1 MFKKGRIALKNVY
14 FVQTNSV
21 FGSGVKSAYLPY
33 SIGTIAA
40 YAWAD
45 ERIKKEY
52 SLKKFIFMRDDIEK
66 IVDDM
71 DEPYFVGLSCYVW
84 SMEFNKA
91 LALKIKEKFPSCLI
105 CMGGHSI
112 SPDAKELVS
121 YPYVDFLTHG
131 EGEVPTKELLL
142 ALCGDAE
149 FSSVKGLSFRD
160 GSEIVTTEPAP
171 IYDISDF
178 PSPYLEGYFD
188 ELLKDTSIKY
198 SLIWET
204 NRGCPNRCAYCDWG
218 VLKSKVRMFPMERLK
233 AEIEWMAKNKIE
245 YIYCSD
251 ANFGLFD
258 RDEEITDL
266 MIASK
271 RTTGY
276 PEKFKT
282 NFTKNRDEFVFKLS
296 CKMFDEGLGKSPT
309 LSFQTMSSEALKN
322 IGRTNMS
329 LEHFKNL
336 MQMYTN
342 RGIMAYSE
350 LILGLPG
357 ETYASF
363 SDGIETL
370 FKCGQ
375 HKSVIVYPCEL
386 LPNSALGSKE
396 AVEKYKIEIFKTE
409 FRQHHSA
416 VDDDAVKEY
425 SDNILS
431 TYSMSLEDW
440 KRSYIFA
447 LYAQGFHTMCLTM
460 MIAIYLYNEKGIG
473 YKAFYEGLIERSE
486 KNPDSFCGKLYSE
499 CKAFVDNVIDGKDSF
514 KSVFEGFG
522 QTTWGFDEYLFM
534 KGAVNPDEF
543 YVEIEKY
550 ISEFDIEKPIMHDL
564 IKYQRGIIKKM
575 NMTSLDIELEYDFEA
590 YFDAVLNNQK
600 SALQKRKNT
609 ITVTEENPVATIDEY
624 AREYVW
630 YGRRDDAPVYSA
642 KRNNLKVTY

>member
-1 MFKKGRIALKNVY
+1 MKNVY

-21 FGSGVKSAYLPY
+21 FGSGVRSAYLPY

-40 YAWAD
+40 YVWAD
-45 ERIKKEY
+45 DRIKKEY
-52 SLKKFIFMRDDIEK
+52 CLKDFIFMRDDTDK
-66 IVDDM
+66 IVQSM
-71 DEPYFVGLSCYVW
+71 ENPYLVGLSCYVW

-91 LALKIKEKFPSCLI
+91 LARKIKEKYPSCLI
-105 CMGGHSI
+105 VMGGHSI
-112 SPDAKELVS
+112 SPDAHEMEE
-121 YPYVDFLTHG
+121 YPYIDFLTHG

-142 ALCGDAE
+142 ALAE
-149 FSSVKGLSFRD
+149 NKSLAAVRGLSFREN
-160 GSEIVTTEPAP
+160 GRIITTEPAP
-171 IYDISDF
+171 VCDISEF

-188 ELLKDTSIKY
+188 EIIKDKSIKY
-198 SLIWET
+198 SVIWET

-218 VLKSKVRMFPMERLK
+218 VLKAKVRMFPMERLK
-233 AEIEWMAKNKIE
+233 AEIKWMAENKIE

-271 RTTGY
+271 RATGY

-309 LSFQTMSSEALKN
+309 LSFQTMSPQALKN

-357 ETYASF
+357 ETYESF
-363 SDGIETL
+363 AEGIETL
-370 FKCGQ
+370 FNCGQ

-386 LPNSALGSKE
+386 LPNSQLGSRQS
-396 AVEKYKIEIFKTE
+396 VEEYKIKVCRTE
-409 FRQHHSA
+409 FRQHHST
-416 VDDDAVKEY
+416 VDPEAISEY
-425 SDNILS
+425 SDNIIS
-431 TYSMSLEDW
+431 TYSMTLDDW

-447 LYAQGFHTMCLTM
+447 LYAQGLHTMCLTM
-460 MIAIYLYNEKGIG
+460 MPAIYLCNEKGIG
-473 YKAFYEGLIERSE
+473 YRRFYEGLIEWS
-486 KNPDSFCGKLYSE
+486 KNNPETLCGELYSE
-499 CKAFVDNVIDGKDSF
+499 CTRFVDDVIDGKDSF

-534 KGAVNPDEF
+534 KGAVNPERF
-543 YVEIEKY
+543 YDDIRHY
-550 ISEFDIEKPIMHDL
+550 ISAYSCDEDVIDNL
-564 IKYQRGIIKKM
+564 IRYQRGIIKKM
-575 NMTSLDIELEYDFEA
+575 NITRLDIELDYDFEA
-590 YFDAVLNNQK
+590 YFDAVFNNRQPV
-600 SALQKRKNT
+600 LEKRKNT
-609 ITVTEENPVATIDEY
+609 ITVTEENPVYTIDEY
-624 AREYVW
+624 ARQYVW
-630 YGRRDDAPVYSA
+630 YGRRDDAPVYSS
-642 KRNNLKVTY
+642 KRNNLRVK

>member
-1 MFKKGRIALKNVY
+1 MKNVY

-21 FGSGVKSAYLPY
+21 FGSGVRSAYLPY

-45 ERIKKEY
+45 ERIKNEY
-52 SLKKFIFMRDDIEK
+52 SLKKFIFMRDDLDT
-66 IVDDM
+66 IVDSM
-71 DEPYFVGLSCYVW
+71 EEPYLVGLSCYVL

-91 LALKIKEKFPSCLI
+91 LAQKIKEKYPSCLI
-105 CMGGHSI
+105 VMGGHSI
-112 SPDAKELVS
+112 SPDAREMEK
-121 YPYVDFLTHG
+121 YPYIDFITHG

-142 ALCGDAE
+142 ALAQGTALED
-149 FSSVKGLSFRD
+149 VKGISFRKN
-160 GSEIVTTEPAP
+160 GQVFTNEPAP
-171 IYDISDF
+171 VCDISDF

-188 ELLKDTSIKY
+188 EILKDKSIKY

-233 AEIEWMAKNKIE
+233 AEIKWMADNEIE

-271 RTTGY
+271 RATGY

-309 LSFQTMSSEALKN
+309 LSFQTMSPQALKN

-329 LEHFKNL
+329 LEHFRNL

-357 ETYASF
+357 ETYESF
-363 SDGIETL
+363 AEGIETL
-370 FKCGQ
+370 FNCGQ

-386 LPNSALGSKE
+386 LPNSQLGSKE
-396 AVEKYKIEIFKTE
+396 SVENYRIRVCRTE

-416 VDDDAVKEY
+416 VDPEAVSEY
-425 SDNILS
+425 SDNIIS
-431 TYSMSLEDW
+431 TYSMTLEEW

-460 MIAIYLYNEKGIG
+460 MIAVYLCNEKGIG
-473 YKAFYEGLIERSE
+473 YKRFYEGLINWSKEHPE
-486 KNPDSFCGKLYSE
+486 TLCGELYSE
-499 CKAFVDNVIDGKDSF
+499 CTHFVDDVIDGKNSF

-534 KGAVNPDEF
+534 KGAVNPERFYSEIREYVSAYSCDEDI
-543 YVEIEKY
+543 IEN
-550 ISEFDIEKPIMHDL
+550 L
-564 IKYQRGIIKKM
+564 IRYQCGIIKKM
-575 NMTSLDIELEYDFEA
+575 NMTRLDIELDYDFEA
-590 YFDAVLNNQK
+590 YFDAVLNNK
-600 SALQKRKNT
+600 KPTLIKRKNT
-609 ITVTEENPVATIDEY
+609 VTVTEENPVSTIDEY
-624 AREYVW
+624 ARQYVW
-630 YGRRDDAPVYSA
+630 YGRRDDAPVYSS

>member
-1 MFKKGRIALKNVY
+1 MKNVY

-21 FGSGVKSAYLPY
+21 FGSGVRSAYLPY

-45 ERIKKEY
+45 ERIKNEY
-52 SLKKFIFMRDDIEK
+52 CLKKFIFMRDDVDT
-66 IVDDM
+66 IVDGM

-91 LALKIKEKFPSCLI
+91 LARKIKEKYPDCLI
-105 CMGGHSI
+105 AMGGHSI
-112 SPDAKELVS
+112 SPDAKEMKE
-121 YPYVDFLTHG
+121 YPYIDFLTHG
-131 EGEVPTKELLL
+131 EGEVPTKALLL
-142 ALCGDAE
+142 ALCEGTE
-149 FSSVKGLSFRD
+149 LKNVPSLSFRD
-160 GSEIVTTEPAP
+160 GTKIVTTENAP
-171 IYDISDF
+171 VCDISDF

-188 ELLKDTSIKY
+188 EILKDTSIKY
-198 SLIWET
+198 SVIWET

-218 VLKSKVRMFPMERLK
+218 VLKSRVRMFPMERLK

-266 MIASK
+266 MIESK
-271 RTTGY
+271 RKTGY

-309 LSFQTMSSEALKN
+309 LSFQTMSPEALKN

-357 ETYASF
+357 ETYESF
-363 SDGIETL
+363 SEGIETL

-386 LPNSALGSKE
+386 LPNSQLGSKE
-396 AVEKYKIEIFKTE
+396 SVDNYQIKVCRTE

-416 VDDDAVKEY
+416 VDPNSIKEF
-425 SDNILS
+425 SDNIIS
-431 TYSMSLEDW
+431 TYSMTLGDW

-447 LYAQGFHTMCLTM
+447 LYAQGLHTMCLTM
-460 MIAIYLYNEKGIG
+460 MIAIYLCNEKGIG
-473 YKAFYEGLIERSE
+473 YKQFYEGLINWS
-486 KNPDSFCGKLYSE
+486 KDNPETLCGELYCE
-499 CKAFVDNVIDGKDSF
+499 CADFVDAVIDGRDSF

-522 QTTWGFDEYLFM
+522 KTTWGFDEYLFM
-534 KGAVNPDEF
+534 KGAVNPDRF
-543 YVEIEKY
+543 Y
-550 ISEFDIEKPIMHDL
+550 SDIKNYVASYGADEDIMSDL

-575 NMTSLDIELEYDFEA
+575 NMTRMDIELNYDFEA
-590 YFDAVLNNQK
+590 YFDAVLNNK
-600 SALQKRKNT
+600 CAELVKRKNT
-609 ITVTEENPVATIDEY
+609 VTVTEENPVTTIDEY
-624 AREYVW
+624 AKEYVW

>member
-1 MFKKGRIALKNVY
+1 MKNVY

-45 ERIKKEY
+45 ERIKNEY
-52 SLKKFIFMRDDIEK
+52 CLKKFIFMRDDVQT
-66 IVDDM
+66 IVDSM
-71 DEPYFVGLSCYVW
+71 ENPYLVGLSCYVW
-84 SMEFNKA
+84 SMEFNKE
-91 LALKIKEKFPSCLI
+91 LAQKIKEKYPECFI
-105 CMGGHSI
+105 VMGGHSI
-112 SPDAKELVS
+112 SPDAREMEA
-121 YPYVDFLTHG
+121 YPYIDFLTHG

-142 ALCGDAE
+142 ALCEGTALE
-149 FSSVKGLSFRD
+149 NVRSLSFRKN
-160 GSEIVTTEPAP
+160 GEVITTEPAP
-171 IYDISDF
+171 VCDISDF

-188 ELLKDTSIKY
+188 EILKDTSIKY
-198 SLIWET
+198 SVIWET

-218 VLKSKVRMFPMERLK
+218 VLKAKVRMFPMERLK

-251 ANFGLFD
+251 ANFALFD

-266 MIASK
+266 MIESK
-271 RTTGY
+271 RKTGY

-309 LSFQTMSSEALKN
+309 LSFQTMSPEALKN

-357 ETYASF
+357 ETYDSF
-363 SDGIETL
+363 SEGIETL
-370 FKCGQ
+370 FECGQ

-386 LPNSALGSKE
+386 LPNSQLGSK
-396 AVEKYKIEIFKTE
+396 ASVEKYKIEVCRTE

-416 VDDDAVKEY
+416 VDESAVKEY
-425 SDNILS
+425 SDNIIS
-431 TYSMSLEDW
+431 TYSMNREAW
-440 KRSYIFA
+440 KKSYIFA
-447 LYAQGFHTMCLTM
+447 LYAQGLHTMCLTM
-460 MIAIYLYNEKGIG
+460 MIAVYLYHEKKVG
-473 YKAFYEGLIERSE
+473 YKAFYEGLIEWS
-486 KNPDSFCGKLYSE
+486 KANPDTLCGELYRE
-499 CKAFVDNVIDGKDSF
+499 CTRFVDDVIGGKDSF

-522 QTTWGFDEYLFM
+522 KTTWGFDEYLFM
-534 KGAVNPDEF
+534 KGAVNPERFYDEIKQ
-543 YVEIEKY
+543 YIASYGADCEITDE
-550 ISEFDIEKPIMHDL
+550 L
-564 IKYQRGIIKKM
+564 IKYQKGIIKKM
-575 NMTSLDIELEYDFEA
+575 NMTRLDIALDYDFES
-590 YFDAVLNNQK
+590 YFDAILNNSYK
-600 SALQKRKNT
+600 PLEKRKNT
-609 ITVTEENPVATIDEY
+609 VTVTEENPVATIDEY

>member
-1 MFKKGRIALKNVY
+1 MKNVY

-45 ERIKKEY
+45 ERIKNEY
-52 SLKKFIFMRDDIEK
+52 CLKKFIFMRDDVQT
-66 IVDDM
+66 IVDSM
-71 DEPYFVGLSCYVW
+71 ENPYLVGLSCYVW
-84 SMEFNKA
+84 SMEFNKE
-91 LALKIKEKFPSCLI
+91 LAQKIKEKYPECFI
-105 CMGGHSI
+105 VMGGHSI
-112 SPDAKELVS
+112 SPDAREMEA
-121 YPYVDFLTHG
+121 YPYIDFLTHG

-142 ALCGDAE
+142 ALCEGTALE
-149 FSSVKGLSFRD
+149 NVRSLSFRKN
-160 GSEIVTTEPAP
+160 GEVITTEPAP
-171 IYDISDF
+171 VCDISDF

-188 ELLKDTSIKY
+188 EILKDTSIKY
-198 SLIWET
+198 SVIWET

-218 VLKSKVRMFPMERLK
+218 VLKAKVRMFPMERLK

-251 ANFGLFD
+251 ANFALFD

-266 MIASK
+266 MIESK
-271 RTTGY
+271 RKTGY

-309 LSFQTMSSEALKN
+309 LSFQTMSPEALKN

-357 ETYASF
+357 ETYDSF
-363 SDGIETL
+363 SEGIETL
-370 FKCGQ
+370 FECGQ

-386 LPNSALGSKE
+386 LPNSQLGSK
-396 AVEKYKIEIFKTE
+396 ASVEKYKIEVCRTE

-416 VDDDAVKEY
+416 VDESAVKEY
-425 SDNILS
+425 SDNIIS
-431 TYSMSLEDW
+431 TYSMNREDW
-440 KRSYIFA
+440 KKSYIFA
-447 LYAQGFHTMCLTM
+447 LYAQGLHTMCLTM
-460 MIAIYLYNEKGIG
+460 MIAVYLYHEKKVG
-473 YKAFYEGLIERSE
+473 YKAFYEGLIEWS
-486 KNPDSFCGKLYSE
+486 KANPDTLCGELYRE
-499 CKAFVDNVIDGKDSF
+499 CTGFVDDVIGGKDSF

-522 QTTWGFDEYLFM
+522 KTTWGFDEYLFM
-534 KGAVNPDEF
+534 KGAVNPERFYDEIKQ
-543 YVEIEKY
+543 YIASYGADCEITDE
-550 ISEFDIEKPIMHDL
+550 L
-564 IKYQRGIIKKM
+564 VKYQKGIIKKM
-575 NMTSLDIELEYDFEA
+575 NMTRLDIALDYDFES
-590 YFDAVLNNQK
+590 YFDAILNNSYK
-600 SALQKRKNT
+600 PLEKRKNT
-609 ITVTEENPVATIDEY
+609 VTVTEENPVATIDEY

-630 YGRRDDAPVYSA
+630 YGRDRKSV
-642 KRNNLKVTY
+642 V

>member
-1 MFKKGRIALKNVY
+1 MKNVY

-45 ERIKKEY
+45 ERIKNEY
-52 SLKKFIFMRDDIEK
+52 CLKKFIFMRDDVQT
-66 IVDDM
+66 IVDGM
-71 DEPYFVGLSCYVW
+71 ENPYLVGLSCYVW
-84 SMEFNKA
+84 SMEFNKE
-91 LALKIKEKFPSCLI
+91 LAQKIKEKYPECFI
-105 CMGGHSI
+105 VMGGHSI
-112 SPDAKELVS
+112 SPDAREMKEYS
-121 YPYVDFLTHG
+121 YIDFLTHG

-142 ALCGDAE
+142 ALCEGTALE
-149 FSSVKGLSFRD
+149 NVRSLSFRKN
-160 GSEIVTTEPAP
+160 GEVITTEPAP
-171 IYDISDF
+171 VCDISDF

-188 ELLKDTSIKY
+188 EILKDTSIKY
-198 SLIWET
+198 SVIWET

-218 VLKSKVRMFPMERLK
+218 VLKAKVRMFPMERLK

-251 ANFGLFD
+251 ANFALFD

-266 MIASK
+266 MIESK
-271 RTTGY
+271 RKTGY

-309 LSFQTMSSEALKN
+309 LSFQTMSPEALKN

-357 ETYASF
+357 ETYDSF
-363 SDGIETL
+363 SEGIETL
-370 FKCGQ
+370 FECGQ

-386 LPNSALGSKE
+386 LPNSQLGSK
-396 AVEKYKIEIFKTE
+396 ASVDKYKIEVCRTE

-416 VDDDAVKEY
+416 VDESAVKEY
-425 SDNILS
+425 SDNIIS
-431 TYSMSLEDW
+431 TYSMNREDW
-440 KRSYIFA
+440 KKSYIFA
-447 LYAQGFHTMCLTM
+447 LYAQGLHTMCLTM
-460 MIAIYLYNEKGIG
+460 MIAVYLYHEKKVG
-473 YKAFYEGLIERSE
+473 YKAFYEGLIEWS
-486 KNPDSFCGKLYSE
+486 KANPDTLCGELYRE
-499 CKAFVDNVIDGKDSF
+499 CTGFVDDVIGGKDSF

-522 QTTWGFDEYLFM
+522 KTTWGFDEYLFM
-534 KGAVNPDEF
+534 KGAVNPERFYDEIKQ
-543 YVEIEKY
+543 YIASYGADCEITDE
-550 ISEFDIEKPIMHDL
+550 L
-564 IKYQRGIIKKM
+564 VKYQKGIIKKM
-575 NMTSLDIELEYDFEA
+575 NMTRLDIALDYDFES
-590 YFDAVLNNQK
+590 YFDAILNNSYK
-600 SALQKRKNT
+600 PLEKRKNT
-609 ITVTEENPVATIDEY
+609 VTVTEENPVATIDEY

>member
-1 MFKKGRIALKNVY
+1 MKNVY

-33 SIGTIAA
+33 SIGSIAA
-40 YAWAD
+40 FAWAD
-45 ERIKKEY
+45 ERIKNEY
-52 SLKKFIFMRDDIEK
+52 ALKKFIFMREDIEK
-66 IVDDM
+66 IVAEM
-71 DEPYFVGLSCYVW
+71 QEPYFVGLSCYVW

-91 LALKIKEKFPSCLI
+91 LAKAIKEKYPSCLI

-112 SPDAKELVS
+112 SPDAKEMEQ
-121 YPYVDFLTHG
+121 YPFIDFLTHG

-142 ALCGDAE
+142 SL
-149 FSSVKGLSFRD
+149 SVGGNLNNVRGLSFRS
-160 GSEIVTTEPAP
+160 GGKVITTPLAP
-171 IYDISDF
+171 VCDISDF

-188 ELLKDTSIKY
+188 EILKDTSIKY

-218 VLKSKVRMFPMERLK
+218 ALKSKVRMFPMERLK

-251 ANFGLFD
+251 ANFALFD

-266 MIASK
+266 MIESK
-271 RTTGY
+271 RKTGY

-357 ETYASF
+357 ETYESF
-363 SDGIETL
+363 SEGIETL

-386 LPNSALGSKE
+386 LPNSSLGSRE
-396 AVEKYKIEIFKTE
+396 AVEKYEINVCKTE

-416 VDDDAVKEY
+416 VDPSAIKEY
-425 SDNILS
+425 SDNIIS
-431 TYSMSLEDW
+431 TYSMNLEDW

-447 LYAQGFHTMCLTM
+447 LYVQGLHTMCLTM
-460 MIAIYLYNEKGIG
+460 MIAVYLFNEKGVG
-473 YKAFYEGLIERSE
+473 YKTFYEGLIEYSE
-486 KNPDSFCGKLYSE
+486 ENPESFCGKLYKE
-499 CKAFVDNVIDGKDSF
+499 CKEFVDAVIDGTESF

-522 QTTWGFDEYLFM
+522 KTTWGFDEYLFM
-534 KGAVNPDEF
+534 KGAVNPDSF
-543 YVEIEKY
+543 YSEIEDY
-550 ISEFDIEKPIMHDL
+550 ISRFEIVEDVKDDL
-564 IKYQRGIIKKM
+564 IK
-575 NMTSLDIELEYDFEA
+575 
-590 YFDAVLNNQK
+590 
-600 SALQKRKNT
+600 
-609 ITVTEENPVATIDEY
+609 
-624 AREYVW
+624 
-630 YGRRDDAPVYSA
+630 
-642 KRNNLKVTY
+642 

>member
-1 MFKKGRIALKNVY
+1 MKNVY

-45 ERIKKEY
+45 EKIKNEY
-52 SLKKFIFMRDDIEK
+52 CLKKFIFMRDDVKK
-66 IVDDM
+66 IVDGM
-71 DEPYFVGLSCYVW
+71 ENPYLVGLSCYVW
-84 SMEFNKA
+84 SMEFNKE
-91 LALKIKEKFPSCLI
+91 LAQKIKEKYPECLI
-105 CMGGHSI
+105 VMGGHSI
-112 SPDAKELVS
+112 SPDAKELKA
-121 YPYVDFLTHG
+121 YTYIDFLTHG

-142 ALCGDAE
+142 ALCDGTPLE
-149 FSSVKGLSFRD
+149 SVRSLSFRKN
-160 GSEIVTTEPAP
+160 GEVITTEPAP
-171 IYDISDF
+171 VCDISDF

-188 ELLKDTSIKY
+188 EILKDTSIKY
-198 SLIWET
+198 SVIWET

-218 VLKSKVRMFPMERLK
+218 VLKAKVRMFPMERLK

-251 ANFGLFD
+251 ANFALFD

-266 MIASK
+266 MIESK
-271 RTTGY
+271 RKTGY

-309 LSFQTMSSEALKN
+309 LSFQTMSPEALKN

-357 ETYASF
+357 ETYESF
-363 SDGIETL
+363 AGGIETL
-370 FKCGQ
+370 FECGQ

-386 LPNSALGSKE
+386 LPNSQLGSKDS
-396 AVEKYKIEIFKTE
+396 VEKFKIEVCRTE

-416 VDDDAVKEY
+416 VDKTAVNEY
-425 SDNILS
+425 SDNIIS
-431 TYSMSLEDW
+431 TYSMNLDDW
-440 KRSYIFA
+440 KKSYIFA
-447 LYAQGFHTMCLTM
+447 LYAQGLHTMCLTM
-460 MIAIYLYNEKGIG
+460 MIAVYLYHEKKVG
-473 YKAFYEGLIERSE
+473 YKTFYEGLIEWS
-486 KNPDSFCGKLYSE
+486 KANPDTLCGELYRE
-499 CKAFVDNVIDGKDSF
+499 CTQFVDNVIDGKDSF

-522 QTTWGFDEYLFM
+522 KTTWGFDEYLFM
-534 KGAVNPDEF
+534 KGAVNPEKF
-543 YVEIEKY
+543 YSEIKKY
-550 ISEFDIEKPIMHDL
+550 IASYGADDEITDDL
-564 IKYQRGIIKKM
+564 IKYQKGIIKKM
-575 NMTSLDIELEYDFEA
+575 NMTRLDIALDYDFES
-590 YFDAVLNNQK
+590 YFDAILNNSYK
-600 SALQKRKNT
+600 PLERRKNT
-609 ITVTEENPVATIDEY
+609 VTVTEENPVATIDEY

>member
-1 MFKKGRIALKNVY
+1 MKNVY

-21 FGSGVKSAYLPY
+21 FGLGVRSAYLPY

-45 ERIKKEY
+45 ERIKNEY
-52 SLKKFIFMRDDIEK
+52 CLKKFIFMRDDVDT
-66 IVDDM
+66 IVDGM

-91 LALKIKEKFPSCLI
+91 LARKIKEKYPDCLI
-105 CMGGHSI
+105 AMGGHSI
-112 SPDAKELVS
+112 SPDAKEMKE
-121 YPYVDFLTHG
+121 YPYIDFLTHG
-131 EGEVPTKELLL
+131 EGEVPTKALLL
-142 ALCGDAE
+142 ALCEGTE
-149 FSSVKGLSFRD
+149 LKNVPSLSFRE
-160 GSEIVTTEPAP
+160 GTKIVTTENALVC
-171 IYDISDF
+171 DISDF

-188 ELLKDTSIKY
+188 EILKDTSIKY
-198 SLIWET
+198 SVIWET

-218 VLKSKVRMFPMERLK
+218 VLKSRVRMFPMERLK

-266 MIASK
+266 MIESK
-271 RTTGY
+271 RKTGY

-309 LSFQTMSSEALKN
+309 LSFQTMSPEALKN

-357 ETYASF
+357 ETYESF
-363 SDGIETL
+363 SEGIETL

-386 LPNSALGSKE
+386 LPNSQLGSKE
-396 AVEKYKIEIFKTE
+396 SVENYQIKVCRTE

-416 VDDDAVKEY
+416 VDSNSIKEF
-425 SDNILS
+425 SDNIIS
-431 TYSMSLEDW
+431 TYSMTLDDW

-447 LYAQGFHTMCLTM
+447 LYAQGLHTMCLTM
-460 MIAIYLYNEKGIG
+460 MIAIYLCNEKGIG
-473 YKAFYEGLIERSE
+473 YKQFYEGLINWSKE
-486 KNPDSFCGKLYSE
+486 NPETLCGELYRE
-499 CKAFVDNVIDGKDSF
+499 CADFVDAVIDGRDSF

-522 QTTWGFDEYLFM
+522 KTTWGFDEYLFM
-534 KGAVNPDEF
+534 KGAVNPDRF
-543 YVEIEKY
+543 YL
-550 ISEFDIEKPIMHDL
+550 DIKNYVASFCADEDIMSDL

-575 NMTSLDIELEYDFEA
+575 NMTRMDIELDYDFEA
-590 YFDAVLNNQK
+590 YFDAVLNNK
-600 SALQKRKNT
+600 RAELIKRKNT
-609 ITVTEENPVATIDEY
+609 VTVTEENPVTTIDEY
-624 AREYVW
+624 AKEYVW

>member
-1 MFKKGRIALKNVY
+1 MKNVY

-45 ERIKKEY
+45 ERIKNEY
-52 SLKKFIFMRDDIEK
+52 CLKKFIFMRDDVQT
-66 IVDDM
+66 IVDSM
-71 DEPYFVGLSCYVW
+71 ENPYLVGLSCYVW
-84 SMEFNKA
+84 SMEFNKE
-91 LALKIKEKFPSCLI
+91 LAQKIKEKYPDCFI
-105 CMGGHSI
+105 VMGGHSI
-112 SPDAKELVS
+112 SPDAREMKK
-121 YPYVDFLTHG
+121 YPYIDFLTHG

-142 ALCGDAE
+142 ALSEGTAPE
-149 FSSVKGLSFRD
+149 NVKSLSFRKN
-160 GSEIVTTEPAP
+160 GKVITTEPAP
-171 IYDISDF
+171 VCDISDF

-188 ELLKDTSIKY
+188 EILKDTSIKY
-198 SLIWET
+198 SVIWET

-218 VLKSKVRMFPMERLK
+218 VLKAKVRMFPMERLK

-251 ANFGLFD
+251 ANFALFD

-266 MIASK
+266 MIESK
-271 RTTGY
+271 RKTGY

-309 LSFQTMSSEALKN
+309 LSFQTMSPEALKN

-357 ETYASF
+357 ETYESF
-363 SDGIETL
+363 AGGIETL
-370 FKCGQ
+370 FECGQ

-386 LPNSALGSKE
+386 LPNSQLGSK
-396 AVEKYKIEIFKTE
+396 ASVEEYKIEVCRTE

-416 VDDDAVKEY
+416 VDESAVKEY
-425 SDNILS
+425 SDNIIS
-431 TYSMSLEDW
+431 TYSMNLEDW
-440 KRSYIFA
+440 KKSYIFA
-447 LYAQGFHTMCLTM
+447 LYAQGLHTMCLTM
-460 MIAIYLYNEKGIG
+460 MIAVYLYHEKKIG
-473 YKAFYEGLIERSE
+473 YKAFYEGLIEWS
-486 KNPDSFCGKLYSE
+486 KANPETLCGELYRE
-499 CKAFVDNVIDGKDSF
+499 CTGFVDDVIDGKDSF

-522 QTTWGFDEYLFM
+522 KTTWGFDEYLFM
-534 KGAVNPDEF
+534 KGAVNPERFYDEIKQ
-543 YVEIEKY
+543 YIASYNADCEITDE
-550 ISEFDIEKPIMHDL
+550 L
-564 IKYQRGIIKKM
+564 VKYQKGIIKKM
-575 NMTSLDIELEYDFEA
+575 NMTRLDIELNYDFES
-590 YFDAVLNNQK
+590 YFDAILNNSYK
-600 SALQKRKNT
+600 PLEKRKNT
-609 ITVTEENPVATIDEY
+609 VTVTEENPVTTIDEY

>member
-1 MFKKGRIALKNVY
+1 MKNVY

-45 ERIKKEY
+45 ERIKNEY
-52 SLKKFIFMRDDIEK
+52 CLKKFIFMRDDVQT
-66 IVDDM
+66 IVDSM
-71 DEPYFVGLSCYVW
+71 ENPYLVGLSCYVW
-84 SMEFNKA
+84 SMEFNKE
-91 LALKIKEKFPSCLI
+91 LAQKIKEKYPECFI
-105 CMGGHSI
+105 VMGGHSI
-112 SPDAKELVS
+112 SPDAREMEA
-121 YPYVDFLTHG
+121 YPYIDFLTHG

-142 ALCGDAE
+142 ALCEGTALE
-149 FSSVKGLSFRD
+149 NVRSLSFRKN
-160 GSEIVTTEPAP
+160 GEVITTEPAP
-171 IYDISDF
+171 VCDISDF

-188 ELLKDTSIKY
+188 EILKDTSIKY
-198 SLIWET
+198 SVIWET

-218 VLKSKVRMFPMERLK
+218 VLKAKVRMFPMERLK

-251 ANFGLFD
+251 ANFALFD

-266 MIASK
+266 MIESK
-271 RTTGY
+271 RKTGY

-309 LSFQTMSSEALKN
+309 LSFQTMSPEALKN

-357 ETYASF
+357 ETYDSF
-363 SDGIETL
+363 SEGIETL
-370 FKCGQ
+370 FECGQ

-386 LPNSALGSKE
+386 LPNSQLGSK
-396 AVEKYKIEIFKTE
+396 ASVEKYKIEVCRTE

-416 VDDDAVKEY
+416 VDESAVKEY
-425 SDNILS
+425 SDNIIS
-431 TYSMSLEDW
+431 TYSMNREAW
-440 KRSYIFA
+440 KKSYIFA
-447 LYAQGFHTMCLTM
+447 LYAQGLHTMCLTM
-460 MIAIYLYNEKGIG
+460 MIAVYLYHEKKVG
-473 YKAFYEGLIERSE
+473 YKAFYEGLIEWS
-486 KNPDSFCGKLYSE
+486 KANPDTLCGELYRE
-499 CKAFVDNVIDGKDSF
+499 CTRFVDDVIDGKDSF

-522 QTTWGFDEYLFM
+522 KTTWGFDEYLFM
-534 KGAVNPDEF
+534 KGAVNPERFYDEIKQ
-543 YVEIEKY
+543 YIASYGADCEITDE
-550 ISEFDIEKPIMHDL
+550 L
-564 IKYQRGIIKKM
+564 IKYQKGIIKKM
-575 NMTSLDIELEYDFEA
+575 NMTRLDIALDYDFES
-590 YFDAVLNNQK
+590 YFDAILNNSYK
-600 SALQKRKNT
+600 PLEKRKNT
-609 ITVTEENPVATIDEY
+609 VTVTEENPVATIDEY

>member
-1 MFKKGRIALKNVY
+1 MKNVY

-21 FGSGVKSAYLPY
+21 FGSGVRSAYLPY

-45 ERIKKEY
+45 ERIRSEY
-52 SLKKFIFMRDDIEK
+52 CLKKFIFMRDSVEA
-66 IVDDM
+66 IVDSM
-71 DEPYFVGLSCYVW
+71 EQPYLVGLSCYVW
-84 SMEFNKA
+84 SMEFNKV
-91 LALKIKEKFPSCLI
+91 LAQKIKEKYPSCLI
-105 CMGGHSI
+105 VMGGHSI
-112 SPDAKELVS
+112 SPDAKEMEL
-121 YPYVDFLTHG
+121 YPYIDFLTHG
-131 EGEVPTKELLL
+131 EGEVPTKDLLL
-142 ALCGDAE
+142 ALAE
-149 FSSVKGLSFRD
+149 NTPLENVRGLSFRE
-160 GSEIVTTEPAP
+160 GEEVVTNESAP
-171 IYDISDF
+171 VCDISDF

-188 ELLKDTSIKY
+188 EILKDTSIKY
-198 SLIWET
+198 SVIWET

-218 VLKSKVRMFPMERLK
+218 VLKSRVRMFPMERLK
-233 AEIEWMAKNKIE
+233 AEIKWMADNRIE

-266 MIASK
+266 MIESK
-271 RTTGY
+271 RKTGY

-309 LSFQTMSSEALKN
+309 LSFQTMSPRALKN

-336 MQMYTN
+336 MQMYTD

-357 ETYASF
+357 ETYESF
-363 SDGIETL
+363 SEGIGTL
-370 FKCGQ
+370 FECGQ

-386 LPNSALGSKE
+386 LPNSQLGSQQSVKD
-396 AVEKYKIEIFKTE
+396 YEIKVCRTE

-416 VDDDAVKEY
+416 VDPEAIKEY
-425 SDNILS
+425 SDNIIS
-431 TYSMSLEDW
+431 TYSMTLEEW

-447 LYAQGFHTMCLTM
+447 LYAQGLHTMCLTM
-460 MIAIYLYNEKGIG
+460 MIAIYLFNEKEVG
-473 YKAFYEGLIERSE
+473 YKQFYEGLINWSKE
-486 KNPDSFCGKLYSE
+486 NPDTLCGSLYAE
-499 CKAFVDNVIDGKDSF
+499 CVQFVDNVIDGKDSF
-514 KSVFEGFG
+514 KTVFDGFG
-522 QTTWGFDEYLFM
+522 KTTWGFDEYLFM
-534 KGAVNPDEF
+534 KGAVNPESF
-543 YVEIEKY
+543 YSEIREY
-550 ISEFDIEKPIMHDL
+550 ISAYLDEAPIIDDL

-575 NMTSLDIELEYDFEA
+575 NMTSLDIELDYDFEA

-600 SALQKRKNT
+600 PELVKRKNT
-609 ITVTEENPVATIDEY
+609 VTVTEENPVSTIDEY
-624 AREYVW
+624 ARQYVW

>member
-1 MFKKGRIALKNVY
+1 MKNVY

-45 ERIKKEY
+45 ERIKNEY
-52 SLKKFIFMRDDIEK
+52 CLKKFIFMRDDVQT
-66 IVDDM
+66 IVDGM
-71 DEPYFVGLSCYVW
+71 ENPYLVGLSCYVW
-84 SMEFNKA
+84 SMEFNKE
-91 LALKIKEKFPSCLI
+91 LAQKIKEKYPECFI
-105 CMGGHSI
+105 VMGGHSI
-112 SPDAKELVS
+112 SPDAREMEA
-121 YPYVDFLTHG
+121 YPYIDFLTHG

-142 ALCGDAE
+142 ALCEGTALEDVR
-149 FSSVKGLSFRD
+149 SLSFRKN
-160 GSEIVTTEPAP
+160 GEVITTEPAP
-171 IYDISDF
+171 VCDISDF

-188 ELLKDTSIKY
+188 EILKDTSIKY
-198 SLIWET
+198 SVIWET

-218 VLKSKVRMFPMERLK
+218 VLKAKVRMFPMERLK

-251 ANFGLFD
+251 ANFALFD

-266 MIASK
+266 MIESK
-271 RTTGY
+271 RKTGY

-309 LSFQTMSSEALKN
+309 LSFQTMSPEALKN

-357 ETYASF
+357 ETYDSF
-363 SDGIETL
+363 SEGIETL
-370 FKCGQ
+370 FECGQ

-386 LPNSALGSKE
+386 LPNSQLGSNDS
-396 AVEKYKIEIFKTE
+396 VEKYKIEVCRTE

-416 VDDDAVKEY
+416 VDESAVKEY
-425 SDNILS
+425 SDNIIS
-431 TYSMSLEDW
+431 IYSMNREDW
-440 KRSYIFA
+440 KKSYIFA
-447 LYAQGFHTMCLTM
+447 LYAQGLHTMCLTM
-460 MIAIYLYNEKGIG
+460 MIAVYLYHEKKVG
-473 YKAFYEGLIERSE
+473 YKAFYEGLIEWS
-486 KNPDSFCGKLYSE
+486 KANPDTLCGELYRE
-499 CKAFVDNVIDGKDSF
+499 CTGFVDDVIGGKDSF

-522 QTTWGFDEYLFM
+522 KTTWGFDEYLFM
-534 KGAVNPDEF
+534 KGAVNPERFYDEIKQ
-543 YVEIEKY
+543 YIASYGADCEITDE
-550 ISEFDIEKPIMHDL
+550 L
-564 IKYQRGIIKKM
+564 VKYQKGIIKKM
-575 NMTSLDIELEYDFEA
+575 DMTRLDIALDYDFES
-590 YFDAVLNNQK
+590 YFDAILNNSYK
-600 SALQKRKNT
+600 PLEKRKNT
-609 ITVTEENPVATIDEY
+609 VTVTEENPVTTIDEY

>member
-1 MFKKGRIALKNVY
+1 MFQKGRSILKNVY

-21 FGSGVKSAYLPY
+21 FGSGVRSAYLPY

-52 SLKKFIFMRDDIEK
+52 TLKKFIFMRDDIDK
-66 IVDDM
+66 IVDGM
-71 DEPYFVGLSCYVW
+71 DKPYFVGLSSYVW

-91 LALKIKEKFPSCLI
+91 LAQKIKERYPYCLI

-112 SPDAKELVS
+112 SPDAREMAE
-121 YPYVDFLTHG
+121 YEFIDFLTHG

-142 ALCGDAE
+142 ALCEGTDLNA
-149 FSSVKGLSFRD
+149 VRGLSFRN
-160 GSEIVTTEPAP
+160 GAQVITTEPAP
-171 IYDISDF
+171 VCDISDF

-188 ELLKDTSIKY
+188 EILKDTSIKY

-218 VLKSKVRMFPMERLK
+218 VLKSKVRHFPMERLK

-251 ANFGLFD
+251 ANFALFD

-271 RTTGY
+271 RSTGY

-309 LSFQTMSSEALKN
+309 LSFQTMSEEALKN

-357 ETYASF
+357 ETYESF
-363 SDGIETL
+363 TEGIETL
-370 FKCGQ
+370 LNCGQ
-375 HKSVIVYPCEL
+375 HKSIIVYPCEL
-386 LPNSALGSKE
+386 LPNSELGSKTS
-396 AVEKYKIEIFKTE
+396 VEKHKIELCKTE

-416 VDDDAVKEY
+416 VDPNAIKEY
-425 SDNILS
+425 SDNIVA

-447 LYAQGFHTMCLTM
+447 LYAQGLHTMCLTM
-460 MIAIYLYNEKGIG
+460 MPAIYLYNEKGIG
-473 YKAFYEGLIERSE
+473 YKAFYEGLIKKSE
-486 KNPDSFCGKLYSE
+486 NEPNSFCGKLYKE
-499 CKAFVDNVIDGKDSF
+499 CKDFVDAVIDGTDSF

-522 QTTWGFDEYLFM
+522 DTTWGFDEYLFM
-534 KGAVNPDEF
+534 KGAVNPDGF
-543 YVEIEKY
+543 YSEIEDY
-550 ISEFDIEKPIMHDL
+550 ISTFGIDKDVMKDL

-575 NMTSLDIELEYDFEA
+575 NMTSLDIELEYDFES
-590 YFDAVLNNQK
+590 YFDAVLNNQQATLK
-600 SALQKRKNT
+600 KRKNT
-609 ITVTEENPVATIDEY
+609 ITVTEENPVTTIDEY
-624 AREYVW
+624 AKQYVW
-630 YGRRDDAPVYSA
+630 YGRRDDAPVYSS

>member
-1 MFKKGRIALKNVY
+1 MKNVY

-45 ERIKKEY
+45 ERIKNEY
-52 SLKKFIFMRDDIEK
+52 CLEKFIFMRDDVQT
-66 IVDDM
+66 IVDSM
-71 DEPYFVGLSCYVW
+71 ENPYLVGLSCYVW
-84 SMEFNKA
+84 SMEFNKE
-91 LALKIKEKFPSCLI
+91 LAQKIKEKYPECFI
-105 CMGGHSI
+105 VMGGHSI
-112 SPDAKELVS
+112 SPDAREMEA
-121 YPYVDFLTHG
+121 YPYIDFLTHG

-142 ALCGDAE
+142 ALCEGTALE
-149 FSSVKGLSFRD
+149 NVRSLSFRKN
-160 GSEIVTTEPAP
+160 GEVITTEPAP
-171 IYDISDF
+171 VCDISDF

-188 ELLKDTSIKY
+188 EILKDTSIKY
-198 SLIWET
+198 SVIWET

-218 VLKSKVRMFPMERLK
+218 VLKAKVRMFPMERLK

-251 ANFGLFD
+251 ANFALFD

-266 MIASK
+266 MIESK
-271 RTTGY
+271 RKTGY

-309 LSFQTMSSEALKN
+309 LSFQTMSPEALKN

-357 ETYASF
+357 ETYDSF
-363 SDGIETL
+363 SEGIETL
-370 FKCGQ
+370 FECGQ

-386 LPNSALGSKE
+386 LPNSQLGSK
-396 AVEKYKIEIFKTE
+396 ASVEKYKIEVCRTE

-416 VDDDAVKEY
+416 VDESAVKEY
-425 SDNILS
+425 SDNIIS
-431 TYSMSLEDW
+431 TYSMNREDW
-440 KRSYIFA
+440 KKSYIFA
-447 LYAQGFHTMCLTM
+447 LYAQGLHTMCLTM
-460 MIAIYLYNEKGIG
+460 MIAVYLYHEKKVG
-473 YKAFYEGLIERSE
+473 YKAFYEGLIEWS
-486 KNPDSFCGKLYSE
+486 KANPDTLCGELYRE
-499 CKAFVDNVIDGKDSF
+499 CTGFVDDVIGGKDSF

-522 QTTWGFDEYLFM
+522 KTTWGFDEYLFM
-534 KGAVNPDEF
+534 KGAVNPERFYDEIKQ
-543 YVEIEKY
+543 YIASYGADCEITDE
-550 ISEFDIEKPIMHDL
+550 L
-564 IKYQRGIIKKM
+564 VKYQKGIIKKM
-575 NMTSLDIELEYDFEA
+575 NMTRLDIALDYDFES
-590 YFDAVLNNQK
+590 YFDAILNNSYK
-600 SALQKRKNT
+600 PLEKRKNT
-609 ITVTEENPVATIDEY
+609 VTVTEENPVATIDEY

>member
-1 MFKKGRIALKNVY
+1 MKNVY

-52 SLKKFIFMRDDIEK
+52 CLKRFIFMRDDVEV
-66 IVDDM
+66 IVDSM
-71 DEPYFVGLSCYVW
+71 ENPYFVGLSCYVW

-91 LALKIKEKFPSCLI
+91 LAQKIKEKFPTCLI
-105 CMGGHSI
+105 AMGGHSI
-112 SPDAKELVS
+112 SPDAKEMEEYS
-121 YPYVDFLTHG
+121 FIDFLTHG

-142 ALCGDAE
+142 ALCDGTPLE
-149 FSSVKGLSFRD
+149 GVRGLSFRQN
-160 GSEIVTTEPAP
+160 GKVVTTEAASVC
-171 IYDISDF
+171 DISDF

-188 ELLKDTSIKY
+188 EILKDTSINY
-198 SLIWET
+198 SVIWET

-233 AEIEWMAKNKIE
+233 AEIKWMADNKIE

-266 MIASK
+266 MIESK
-271 RTTGY
+271 RKTGY

-309 LSFQTMSSEALKN
+309 LSFQTMSPQALKN

-357 ETYASF
+357 ETYESF

-370 FKCGQ
+370 FNCGQ

-386 LPNSALGSKE
+386 LPNSQLGSKQS
-396 AVEKYKIEIFKTE
+396 VDDYKIKVCRTE

-416 VDDDAVKEY
+416 VDPDAIKEY
-425 SDNILS
+425 SDNIIS
-431 TYSMSLEDW
+431 TYSMTLEDW

-447 LYAQGFHTMCLTM
+447 LYAQGLHTMCLTM
-460 MIAIYLYNEKGIG
+460 MIAVYLCNEKGIG
-473 YKAFYEGLIERSE
+473 YKQFYEGLINWSE
-486 KNPDSFCGKLYSE
+486 QNPDTLCGKLYSE
-499 CKAFVDNVIDGKDSF
+499 CVRFVDEVIDGKDSF

-522 QTTWGFDEYLFM
+522 KTTWGFDEYIFM
-534 KGAVNPDEF
+534 KGAVNPEEF
-543 YVEIEKY
+543 YKEIRDY
-550 ISEFDIEKPIMHDL
+550 ISVYSDDTDVIDNL

-575 NMTSLDIELEYDFEA
+575 NMTRLDIELDYDFEA
-590 YFDAVLNNQK
+590 YFDAVLNNSK
-600 SALQKRKNT
+600 AELRKVKNT
-609 ITVTEENPVATIDEY
+609 VTVTEENPVSTIDEY
-624 AREYVW
+624 ARQYVW

>member
-1 MFKKGRIALKNVY
+1 MKNVY

-45 ERIKKEY
+45 ERIKNEY
-52 SLKKFIFMRDDIEK
+52 CLKKFIFMRDDVQT
-66 IVDDM
+66 IVDSM
-71 DEPYFVGLSCYVW
+71 ENPYLVGLSCYVW
-84 SMEFNKA
+84 SMEFNKE
-91 LALKIKEKFPSCLI
+91 LAQKIKEKYPECFI
-105 CMGGHSI
+105 VMGGHSI
-112 SPDAKELVS
+112 SPDAREMEA
-121 YPYVDFLTHG
+121 YPYIDFLTHG

-142 ALCGDAE
+142 ALCEGTALE
-149 FSSVKGLSFRD
+149 NVRSLSFRKN
-160 GSEIVTTEPAP
+160 GEVITTEPAP
-171 IYDISDF
+171 VCDISDF

-188 ELLKDTSIKY
+188 EILKDTSIKY
-198 SLIWET
+198 SVIWET

-218 VLKSKVRMFPMERLK
+218 VLKAKVRMFPMERLK

-251 ANFGLFD
+251 ANFALFD

-266 MIASK
+266 MIESK
-271 RTTGY
+271 RKTGY

-309 LSFQTMSSEALKN
+309 LSFQTMSPEALKN

-357 ETYASF
+357 ETYDSF
-363 SDGIETL
+363 AGGIETL
-370 FKCGQ
+370 FECGQ

-386 LPNSALGSKE
+386 LPNSQLGSK
-396 AVEKYKIEIFKTE
+396 ASVEKYKIEVCRTE

-416 VDDDAVKEY
+416 VDESAVKEY
-425 SDNILS
+425 SDNIIS
-431 TYSMSLEDW
+431 TYSMNREDW
-440 KRSYIFA
+440 KKSYIFA
-447 LYAQGFHTMCLTM
+447 LYAQGLHTMCLTM
-460 MIAIYLYNEKGIG
+460 MIAVYLYHEKKVG
-473 YKAFYEGLIERSE
+473 YKAFYEGLIEWS
-486 KNPDSFCGKLYSE
+486 KAKPDTLCGELYRE
-499 CKAFVDNVIDGKDSF
+499 CTGFVDDVIGGKDSF

-522 QTTWGFDEYLFM
+522 KTTWGFDEYLFM
-534 KGAVNPDEF
+534 KGAVNPERFYDEIKQ
-543 YVEIEKY
+543 YIASYGADCEITDE
-550 ISEFDIEKPIMHDL
+550 L
-564 IKYQRGIIKKM
+564 VKYQKGIIKKM
-575 NMTSLDIELEYDFEA
+575 DMTRLDIALDYDFES
-590 YFDAVLNNQK
+590 YFDAILNNSYK
-600 SALQKRKNT
+600 PLEKRKNT
-609 ITVTEENPVATIDEY
+609 VTVTEENPVATIDEY

>member
-1 MFKKGRIALKNVY
+1 MKNVY

-21 FGSGVKSAYLPY
+21 FGSGVRSAYLPY

-45 ERIKKEY
+45 ERIKNEY
-52 SLKKFIFMRDDIEK
+52 CLKKFIFMRDDVDT
-66 IVDDM
+66 IVDGM

-84 SMEFNKA
+84 SMEFNKV
-91 LALKIKEKFPSCLI
+91 LAQKIKEKYPDCLI
-105 CMGGHSI
+105 AMGGHSI
-112 SPDAKELVS
+112 SPDAKELEQ
-121 YPYVDFLTHG
+121 YPYIDFLTHG
-131 EGEVPTKELLL
+131 EGEVPTKALLL
-142 ALCGDAE
+142 ALCEGT
-149 FSSVKGLSFRD
+149 SLKNVPSLSFRS
-160 GSEIVTTEPAP
+160 GIEIITTENAP
-171 IYDISDF
+171 VCDISEF

-188 ELLKDTSIKY
+188 EILKDTSIKY
-198 SLIWET
+198 SVIWET

-218 VLKSKVRMFPMERLK
+218 VLKSRVRMFPMERLK

-266 MIASK
+266 MIESK
-271 RTTGY
+271 RKTGY

-357 ETYASF
+357 ETYESF
-363 SDGIETL
+363 SEGIETL

-386 LPNSALGSKE
+386 LPNSQLGSK
-396 AVEKYKIEIFKTE
+396 ASVENHKIKVCRTE

-416 VDDDAVKEY
+416 VDPNAIKEF
-425 SDNILS
+425 SDNIIS

-447 LYAQGFHTMCLTM
+447 LYAQGLHTMCLTM
-460 MIAIYLYNEKGIG
+460 MIAIYLYNEKDIG
-473 YKAFYEGLIERSE
+473 YKSFYEGLISWSKE
-486 KNPDSFCGKLYSE
+486 NPDTLCGELYRE
-499 CKAFVDNVIDGKDSF
+499 CTDFVDAVIDGRDSF

-522 QTTWGFDEYLFM
+522 KTTWGFDEYLFM
-534 KGAVNPDEF
+534 KGAVNPDRF
-543 YVEIEKY
+543 YSEIRDYASSFGTDE
-550 ISEFDIEKPIMHDL
+550 DIMSDL

-575 NMTSLDIELEYDFEA
+575 NMTSLDIELDYDFEA
-590 YFDAVLNNQK
+590 YFDAVLNNK
-600 SALQKRKNT
+600 KATLEKRKNT

-624 AREYVW
+624 AKEYVW

>member
-1 MFKKGRIALKNVY
+1 MKNVY

-45 ERIKKEY
+45 ERIKNEY
-52 SLKKFIFMRDDIEK
+52 CLKKFIFMRDDVQT
-66 IVDDM
+66 IVDGM
-71 DEPYFVGLSCYVW
+71 ENPYLVGLSCYVW
-84 SMEFNKA
+84 SMEFNKE
-91 LALKIKEKFPSCLI
+91 LAQKIKEKYPDCFI
-105 CMGGHSI
+105 VMGGHSI
-112 SPDAKELVS
+112 SPDAREMEV
-121 YPYVDFLTHG
+121 YPYIDFLTHG

-142 ALCGDAE
+142 ALCEGTALEDVR
-149 FSSVKGLSFRD
+149 SLSFRKN
-160 GSEIVTTEPAP
+160 GEVITTEPAP
-171 IYDISDF
+171 VCDISDF

-188 ELLKDTSIKY
+188 EILKDTSIKY
-198 SLIWET
+198 SVIWET

-218 VLKSKVRMFPMERLK
+218 VLKAKVRMFPMERLK

-251 ANFGLFD
+251 ANFALFD

-266 MIASK
+266 MIESK
-271 RTTGY
+271 RKTGY

-309 LSFQTMSSEALKN
+309 LSFQTMSPEALKN

-357 ETYASF
+357 ETYDSF
-363 SDGIETL
+363 SEGIETL
-370 FKCGQ
+370 FECGQ

-386 LPNSALGSKE
+386 LPNSQLGSK
-396 AVEKYKIEIFKTE
+396 ASVEKYKIEVCRTE

-416 VDDDAVKEY
+416 VDESAVKEY
-425 SDNILS
+425 SDNIIS
-431 TYSMSLEDW
+431 TYSMNREDW
-440 KRSYIFA
+440 KKSYIFA
-447 LYAQGFHTMCLTM
+447 LYAQGLHTMCLTM
-460 MIAIYLYNEKGIG
+460 MIAVYLYHEKKVG
-473 YKAFYEGLIERSE
+473 YKAFYEGLIEWS
-486 KNPDSFCGKLYSE
+486 KANPDTLCGELYRE
-499 CKAFVDNVIDGKDSF
+499 CTRFVDDVIDGKDSF

-522 QTTWGFDEYLFM
+522 KTTWGFDEYLFM
-534 KGAVNPDEF
+534 KGAVNPERFYDEIKQ
-543 YVEIEKY
+543 YIASYGADCEITDE
-550 ISEFDIEKPIMHDL
+550 L
-564 IKYQRGIIKKM
+564 VKYQKGIIKKM
-575 NMTSLDIELEYDFEA
+575 NMTRLDIALDYDFES
-590 YFDAVLNNQK
+590 YFDAILNNSYK
-600 SALQKRKNT
+600 PLEKRKNT
-609 ITVTEENPVATIDEY
+609 VTVTEENPVATIDEY

>member
-1 MFKKGRIALKNVY
+1 MKNVY

-21 FGSGVKSAYLPY
+21 FGSGVRSAYLPY

-45 ERIKKEY
+45 ERIKREY
-52 SLKKFIFMRDDIEK
+52 CLKKFIFMRDDIEA
-66 IVDDM
+66 ITDGM
-71 DEPYFVGLSCYVW
+71 EEPYFVGLSCYVW

-91 LALKIKEKFPSCLI
+91 LAQKIKEKFPSCI
-105 CMGGHSI
+105 ITMGGHSI
-112 SPDAKELVS
+112 SPNAKEMEK
-121 YPYVDFLTHG
+121 YPFIDFLTHG

-142 ALCGDAE
+142 ALADGSDLN
-149 FSSVKGLSFRD
+149 SVRGLSFRSGD
-160 GSEIVTTEPAP
+160 KIITTEPAP
-171 IYDISDF
+171 VCDISDF

-188 ELLKDTSIKY
+188 DILKDTSIKY

-233 AEIEWMAKNKIE
+233 AEIEWIAENKIE

-266 MIASK
+266 MIESK
-271 RTTGY
+271 RKTGY

-309 LSFQTMSSEALKN
+309 LSFQTMSQDALKN

-357 ETYASF
+357 ETYDSF

-386 LPNSALGSKE
+386 LPNSSLGSK
-396 AVEKYKIEIFKTE
+396 ASVEKYKIQLCKTE

-416 VDDDAVKEY
+416 VDPNSIKEF
-425 SDNILS
+425 SDNIVS
-431 TYSMSLEDW
+431 TYSMNLEDW

-447 LYAQGFHTMCLTM
+447 LYAQGLHTMCLTM
-460 MIAIYLYNEKGIG
+460 MIAIYLYCEKGIG
-473 YKAFYEGLIERSE
+473 YKSFYEGLIKYSE
-486 KNPDSFCGKLYSE
+486 ENPNSFCGELYSE
-499 CKAFVDNVIDGKDSF
+499 CKAFVDDVIDGKDSF

-522 QTTWGFDEYLFM
+522 KTTWGFDEYLFM
-534 KGAVNPDEF
+534 KAAVNPDRF
-543 YVEIEKY
+543 YSEIEDY
-550 ISEFDIEKPIMHDL
+550 ISRFNISDDIMKNL

-575 NMTSLDIELEYDFEA
+575 NMTSLDIELDYDFEA
-590 YFDAVLNNQK
+590 YFDAVLNNK
-600 SALQKRKNT
+600 KATFQKRKNT
-609 ITVTEENPVATIDEY
+609 ITVIEGNPVTTIDEY
-624 AREYVW
+624 AKEYVW
-630 YGRRDDAPVYSA
+630 YGRRDDAPVYSS

>member
-1 MFKKGRIALKNVY
+1 MKNVY

-45 ERIKKEY
+45 EKIKSEY
-52 SLKKFIFMRDDIEK
+52 CLKKFIFMRDEPEK
-66 IVDDM
+66 IVDSM
-71 DEPYFVGLSCYVW
+71 ENPYLVGLSCYVW
-84 SMEFNKA
+84 SMEFNKV
-91 LALKIKEKFPSCLI
+91 LAQKIKEKYPDCLI
-105 CMGGHSI
+105 VMGGHSI
-112 SPDAKELVS
+112 SPTADEMEK
-121 YPYVDFLTHG
+121 YPYIDFLTHG
-131 EGEVPTKELLL
+131 EGEVPTKNLLL
-142 ALCGDAE
+142 ALSE
-149 FSSVKGLSFRD
+149 ETPFENVKGLSYRKD
-160 GSEIVTTEPAP
+160 GKVITNEPEP
-171 IYDISDF
+171 VCDISDF

-188 ELLKDTSIKY
+188 EILKDTSIKY
-198 SLIWET
+198 SVIWET

-218 VLKSKVRMFPMERLK
+218 ALKSKVRMFPMERLK
-233 AEIEWMAKNKIE
+233 AEIEWMAENKIE

-251 ANFGLFD
+251 ANFALFD

-266 MIASK
+266 MIESK

-309 LSFQTMSSEALKN
+309 LSFQTMSPEALHN

-357 ETYASF
+357 ETYESF
-363 SDGIETL
+363 SEGIETL
-370 FKCGQ
+370 FECGQ

-386 LPNSALGSKE
+386 LPNSQLGSKD
-396 AVEKYKIEIFKTE
+396 AVEKYKIEVCRTE

-416 VDDDAVKEY
+416 VDENTVKEY
-425 SDNILS
+425 SDNIIS
-431 TYSMSLEDW
+431 TYSMNLEDW
-440 KRSYIFA
+440 KKSYIFA
-447 LYAQGFHTMCLTM
+447 LYAQGLHTMCLTM
-460 MIAIYLYNEKGIG
+460 MIAVYLYNEKGVG
-473 YKAFYEGLIERSE
+473 YKDFYEGLIEWSKE
-486 KNPDSFCGKLYSE
+486 NPETLCGELYKE
-499 CKAFVDNVIDGKDSF
+499 CTQFVDDVINGKDSF

-522 QTTWGFDEYLFM
+522 KTTWGFDEYIFM
-534 KGAVNPDEF
+534 KGAVNPEKFYGEIREYIKSYSADE
-543 YVEIEKY
+543 
-550 ISEFDIEKPIMHDL
+550 DITDNL
-564 IKYQRGIIKKM
+564 IKYQNGIIKKM
-575 NMTSLDIELEYDFEA
+575 NMTSLDIELDYDFES
-590 YFDAVLNNQK
+590 YFDAILNNSYK
-600 SALQKRKNT
+600 PLEKRKNT
-609 ITVTEENPVATIDEY
+609 VTVTEENPVKTIDEY

>member
-1 MFKKGRIALKNVY
+1 MKNVY

-45 ERIKKEY
+45 EKIKNEY
-52 SLKKFIFMRDDIEK
+52 CLKKFIFMRDDVQK
-66 IVDDM
+66 IVDGM
-71 DEPYFVGLSCYVW
+71 ENPYLVGLSCYVW
-84 SMEFNKA
+84 SMEFNKE
-91 LALKIKEKFPSCLI
+91 LAQKIKEKYPECLI
-105 CMGGHSI
+105 VMGGHSI
-112 SPDAKELVS
+112 SPDAKELKA
-121 YPYVDFLTHG
+121 YTYIDFLTHG

-142 ALCGDAE
+142 ALCDGTPLE
-149 FSSVKGLSFRD
+149 SVRSLSFRKN
-160 GSEIVTTEPAP
+160 GEVITTEPAP
-171 IYDISDF
+171 VCDISNF

-188 ELLKDTSIKY
+188 EILKDTSIKY
-198 SLIWET
+198 SVIWET

-218 VLKSKVRMFPMERLK
+218 VLKAKVRMFPMERLK

-251 ANFGLFD
+251 ANFALFD

-266 MIASK
+266 MIESK
-271 RTTGY
+271 RKTGY

-309 LSFQTMSSEALKN
+309 LSFQTMSPEALKN

-357 ETYASF
+357 ETYESF
-363 SDGIETL
+363 AGGIETL
-370 FKCGQ
+370 FECGQ

-386 LPNSALGSKE
+386 LPNSQLGSKDS
-396 AVEKYKIEIFKTE
+396 VEKFKIEVCRTE

-416 VDDDAVKEY
+416 VDKTAVNEY
-425 SDNILS
+425 SDNIIS
-431 TYSMSLEDW
+431 TYSMNLDDW
-440 KRSYIFA
+440 KKSYIFA
-447 LYAQGFHTMCLTM
+447 LYAQGLHTMCLTM
-460 MIAIYLYNEKGIG
+460 LIAVYLYHEKKVG
-473 YKAFYEGLIERSE
+473 YKAFYEGLIEWS
-486 KNPDSFCGKLYSE
+486 KANPDTLCGELYRE
-499 CKAFVDNVIDGKDSF
+499 CTQFVDNVIDGKDSF

-522 QTTWGFDEYLFM
+522 KTTWGFDEYLFM
-534 KGAVNPDEF
+534 KGAVNPEKF
-543 YVEIEKY
+543 YSEIKKY
-550 ISEFDIEKPIMHDL
+550 IESYGADDEITDDL
-564 IKYQRGIIKKM
+564 IKYQKGIIKKM
-575 NMTSLDIELEYDFEA
+575 NMTRLDIALDYDFES
-590 YFDAVLNNQK
+590 YFDAILNNSYK
-600 SALQKRKNT
+600 PLERRKNT
-609 ITVTEENPVATIDEY
+609 VTVTEENPVATIDEY

>member
-1 MFKKGRIALKNVY
+1 MKNVY

-21 FGSGVKSAYLPY
+21 FGSGVRSAYLPY

-45 ERIKKEY
+45 ERIKNEY
-52 SLKKFIFMRDDIEK
+52 SLKRFIFMRDDIDS
-66 IVDDM
+66 IVASM
-71 DEPYFVGLSCYVW
+71 EAPYFVGLSCYVW

-91 LALKIKEKFPSCLI
+91 LAQKIKEKFPSCLI
-105 CMGGHSI
+105 AMGGHSI
-112 SPDAKELVS
+112 SPDAKEMQEYS
-121 YPYVDFLTHG
+121 YIDFLTHG

-142 ALCGDAE
+142 ALSE
-149 FSSVKGLSFRD
+149 NSPLEEVRGLSFRKN
-160 GSEIVTTEPAP
+160 GEVITTQPAP
-171 IYDISDF
+171 VCDISDF

-188 ELLKDTSIKY
+188 EILKDKSINY
-198 SLIWET
+198 SVIWET
-204 NRGCPNRCAYCDWG
+204 NRGCPNKCAYCDWG
-218 VLKSKVRMFPMERLK
+218 VLKSKVRFFPMDRLK
-233 AEIEWMAKNKIE
+233 AEIKWMADNKIE

-266 MIASK
+266 MIESK
-271 RTTGY
+271 RQTGY

-309 LSFQTMSSEALKN
+309 LSFQTMSEQALKN

-357 ETYASF
+357 ETYDSF
-363 SDGIETL
+363 SEGIETL
-370 FKCGQ
+370 FNCGQ

-386 LPNSALGSKE
+386 LPNSQLGSKE
-396 AVEKYKIEIFKTE
+396 SVENYKINVCRTE

-416 VDDDAVKEY
+416 VDPNAVKEY
-425 SDNILS
+425 SDNIIS
-431 TYSMSLEDW
+431 TYSMTLEDW

-447 LYAQGFHTMCLTM
+447 LYAQGLHTMCLTM
-460 MIAIYLYNEKGIG
+460 MIAIYLCNEKGIG
-473 YKAFYEGLIERSE
+473 YKQFYEGLINWSSR
-486 KNPDSFCGKLYSE
+486 NPDTLCGKLYAE
-499 CKAFVDNVIDGKDSF
+499 CTRFVDDVIDGKDSF
-514 KSVFEGFG
+514 KSVFDGFG
-522 QTTWGFDEYLFM
+522 KTTWGFDEYLFM
-534 KGAVNPDEF
+534 KGAVNPERFYDE
-543 YVEIEKY
+543 IKTY
-550 ISEFDIEKPIMHDL
+550 ISVYTDDSDVIENL

-575 NMTSLDIELEYDFEA
+575 NMTRLDIELDYDFES
-590 YFDAVLNNQK
+590 YFDAVLNNK
-600 SALQKRKNT
+600 KPELKKIKNT
-609 ITVTEENPVATIDEY
+609 VTVTEENPVFTIDEY
-624 AREYVW
+624 ARQYVW

>member
-1 MFKKGRIALKNVY
+1 MKNVY

-21 FGSGVKSAYLPY
+21 FGSGVRSAYLPY

-45 ERIKKEY
+45 ERIKNEY
-52 SLKKFIFMRDDIEK
+52 CLKKFIFMRDDVDT
-66 IVDDM
+66 IVDGM

-91 LALKIKEKFPSCLI
+91 LARKIKEKYPDCLI
-105 CMGGHSI
+105 VMGGHSI
-112 SPDAKELVS
+112 SPDAKEMKE
-121 YPYVDFLTHG
+121 YPYIDFLTHG
-131 EGEVPTKELLL
+131 EGEVPTKALLL
-142 ALCGDAE
+142 ALCEGAE
-149 FSSVKGLSFRD
+149 LKNVPSLSFRE
-160 GSEIVTTEPAP
+160 GTKIVTTENAP
-171 IYDISDF
+171 VCDISDF

-188 ELLKDTSIKY
+188 EILKDTSIKY
-198 SLIWET
+198 SVIWET

-218 VLKSKVRMFPMERLK
+218 VLKSRVRMFPMERLK

-266 MIASK
+266 MIESK
-271 RTTGY
+271 RKTGY

-309 LSFQTMSSEALKN
+309 LSFQTMSPEALKN

-357 ETYASF
+357 ETYESF
-363 SDGIETL
+363 SEGIETL

-386 LPNSALGSKE
+386 LPNSQLGSKE
-396 AVEKYKIEIFKTE
+396 SVENYQIKVCRTE

-416 VDDDAVKEY
+416 VDSNSIKEF
-425 SDNILS
+425 SDNIIS
-431 TYSMSLEDW
+431 TYSMTLDDW

-447 LYAQGFHTMCLTM
+447 LYAQGLHTMCLTM
-460 MIAIYLYNEKGIG
+460 MIAIYLCNEKGIG
-473 YKAFYEGLIERSE
+473 YKQFYEGLINWSKE
-486 KNPDSFCGKLYSE
+486 NPETLCGELYRE
-499 CKAFVDNVIDGKDSF
+499 CADFVDAVIDGRDSF

-522 QTTWGFDEYLFM
+522 KTTWGFDEYLFM
-534 KGAVNPDEF
+534 KGAVNPDRF
-543 YVEIEKY
+543 YLDIKNYVA
-550 ISEFDIEKPIMHDL
+550 SFDADEDIMSDL

-575 NMTSLDIELEYDFEA
+575 NMTRMDIELNYDFEA
-590 YFDAVLNNQK
+590 YFDAVLNNK
-600 SALQKRKNT
+600 HAELIKRKNT
-609 ITVTEENPVATIDEY
+609 VTVTEENPVTTIDEY
-624 AREYVW
+624 AKEYVW

>member
-1 MFKKGRIALKNVY
+1 MKNVY

-21 FGSGVKSAYLPY
+21 FGSGVRSAYLPY

-52 SLKKFIFMRDDIEK
+52 CLKKFIFMRDSVDS
-66 IVDDM
+66 IVASM
-71 DEPYFVGLSCYVW
+71 ENPYFVGLSCYVW

-91 LALKIKEKFPSCLI
+91 LARKIKEKYPSCYI
-105 CMGGHSI
+105 VMGGHSI
-112 SPDAKELVS
+112 SPDAREMEE
-121 YPYVDFLTHG
+121 YPFIDFLTHG
-131 EGEVPTKELLL
+131 EGEVPNKELLL
-142 ALCGDAE
+142 ALADGTPLE
-149 FSSVKGLSFRD
+149 NVRGLSFRKNA
-160 GSEIVTTEPAP
+160 EIITTEPAP
-171 IYDISDF
+171 VCDISDF

-188 ELLKDTSIKY
+188 DILKDTSIKY
-198 SLIWET
+198 SVIWET

-218 VLKSKVRMFPMERLK
+218 VLKAKVRMFPMERLK

-266 MIASK
+266 MIESK
-271 RTTGY
+271 RKTGY

-309 LSFQTMSSEALKN
+309 LSFQTMSPDALKN

-357 ETYASF
+357 ETYESF
-363 SDGIETL
+363 AQGIETL
-370 FKCGQ
+370 FNCGQ

-386 LPNSALGSKE
+386 LPNSQLGSGE
-396 AVEKYKIEIFKTE
+396 SVEKYKINVCRTE
-409 FRQHHSA
+409 FRQHHSV
-416 VDDDAVKEY
+416 VDPSAVKEY
-425 SDNILS
+425 SDNIVS

-460 MIAIYLYNEKGIG
+460 MIAVYLCNEKGIG
-473 YKAFYEGLIERSE
+473 YKRFYEGLIDWS
-486 KNPDSFCGKLYSE
+486 KANPETLCGELYGE
-499 CKAFVDNVIDGKDSF
+499 CTGFVDDVIDGRNSF

-522 QTTWGFDEYLFM
+522 KTTWGFDEYLFM
-534 KGAVNPDEF
+534 KGAVNPERF
-543 YVEIEKY
+543 YSEIREY
-550 ISEFDIEKPIMHDL
+550 ISAYSCDEEIIDNL
-564 IKYQRGIIKKM
+564 IKYQSGIIKKM
-575 NMTSLDIELEYDFEA
+575 NITRLDIELDYDFEA
-590 YFDAVLNNQK
+590 YFDAVLNNKQPV
-600 SALQKRKNT
+600 LIKRKNT
-609 ITVTEENPVATIDEY
+609 VTVTEENPVSTIDEY
-624 AREYVW
+624 ARQYVW
-630 YGRRDDAPVYSA
+630 YGRRDDAPVYSS

>member
-1 MFKKGRIALKNVY
+1 MKNVY

-21 FGSGVKSAYLPY
+21 FGSGVRSAYLPY

-45 ERIKKEY
+45 EKIKREY
-52 SLKKFIFMRDDIEK
+52 SLKKFIFMRDDIER
-66 IVDDM
+66 IVNGM
-71 DEPYFVGLSCYVW
+71 DEPFFVGLSCYVW

-91 LALKIKEKFPSCLI
+91 LAQKIKEKYPACLI

-112 SPDAKELVS
+112 SPDGEELRK
-121 YPYVDFLTHG
+121 YPYIDFLTHG

-142 ALCGDAE
+142 SLCENKDLI
-149 FSSVKGLSFRD
+149 SVRGLSFRS
-160 GSEIVTTEPAP
+160 GGEVITTESAAVP
-171 IYDISDF
+171 DISDF

-188 ELLKDTSIKY
+188 EILKDKSIKY

-218 VLKSKVRMFPMERLK
+218 VLKSRVRMFPMERLK
-233 AEIEWMAKNKIE
+233 AEIEWMANNEIE

-271 RTTGY
+271 RKTGY

-309 LSFQTMSSEALKN
+309 LSFQTMSCEALKN

-357 ETYASF
+357 ETYDSF

-375 HKSVIVYPCEL
+375 HKSIIVYPCEL
-386 LPNSALGSKE
+386 LPNSSLGSKSS
-396 AVEKYKIEIFKTE
+396 VEKFKIELCKTE

-416 VDDDAVKEY
+416 VDPNAVKEY
-425 SDNILS
+425 SDNIVA

-447 LYAQGFHTMCLTM
+447 LYTQGLHTMCLTM

-473 YKAFYEGLIERSE
+473 YKSFYEGFIKFSAE
-486 KNPDSFCGKLYSE
+486 NPDSFCGKLYE
-499 CKAFVDNVIDGKDSF
+499 KCKDFVDAVIDGTESF
-514 KSVFEGFG
+514 KSVFDGFG
-522 QTTWGFDEYLFM
+522 KTTWGFDEYLFM
-534 KGAVNPDEF
+534 KGAVNPESF
-543 YVEIEKY
+543 YSEIEQY
-550 ISEFDIEKPIMHDL
+550 ISAFNIDEDIMADL

-575 NMTSLDIELEYDFEA
+575 NMTSEDIELQYDFEA
-590 YFDAVLNNQK
+590 YFDAVLNNK
-600 SALQKRKNT
+600 KATLQKRSNT
-609 ITVTEENPVATIDEY
+609 ITVTEENSVTTIDEY
-624 AREYVW
+624 AKEYVW
-630 YGRRDDAPVYSA
+630 YGRRDDAPVYSS
-642 KRNNLKVTY
+642 KRGNLKVTY

>member
-1 MFKKGRIALKNVY
+1 MKNVY

-21 FGSGVKSAYLPY
+21 FGSGVRSAYLPY

-52 SLKKFIFMRDDIEK
+52 CLKKFIFMRDDIDA
-66 IVDDM
+66 IVASM
-71 DEPYFVGLSCYVW
+71 EEPYFVGLSCYVW

-91 LALKIKEKFPSCLI
+91 LTQKIKEKFPSCLI
-105 CMGGHSI
+105 AMGGHSI
-112 SPDAKELVS
+112 SPDAREMEE
-121 YPYVDFLTHG
+121 YPYIDFLTHG

-142 ALCGDAE
+142 ALSE
-149 FSSVKGLSFRD
+149 NVPLEQVRGLSFRKD
-160 GSEIVTTEPAP
+160 GKVIINEPAP
-171 IYDISDF
+171 VCDISDF

-188 ELLKDTSIKY
+188 EILKDTSIKY
-198 SLIWET
+198 SVIWET

-218 VLKSKVRMFPMERLK
+218 VLKAKVRMFPMERLK
-233 AEIEWMAKNKIE
+233 AEIKWMAENKIE

-271 RTTGY
+271 RSTGY

-309 LSFQTMSSEALKN
+309 LSFQTMSQDALEN

-357 ETYASF
+357 ETYESF
-363 SDGIETL
+363 SEGIETL
-370 FKCGQ
+370 FNCGQ

-386 LPNSALGSKE
+386 LPNSRLGSKQS
-396 AVEKYKIEIFKTE
+396 VEDYKIKVCRTE

-416 VDDDAVKEY
+416 VDPTAVKEY
-425 SDNILS
+425 SDNIIS
-431 TYSMSLEDW
+431 TYSMTLEDW

-447 LYAQGFHTMCLTM
+447 LYAQGLHTMCLTM
-460 MIAIYLYNEKGIG
+460 MIAIYLCNEKGIG
-473 YKAFYEGLIERSE
+473 YKRFYEGLINWSRE
-486 KNPDSFCGKLYSE
+486 NPETLCGELYSE
-499 CKAFVDNVIDGKDSF
+499 CTRFVDDVIDGKNSF
-514 KSVFEGFG
+514 KSVFDGFG
-522 QTTWGFDEYLFM
+522 KTTWGFDEYLFM
-534 KGAVNPDEF
+534 KGAVNPERF
-543 YVEIEKY
+543 YSEIREY
-550 ISEFDIEKPIMHDL
+550 ISAYSCDEEIIDNL
-564 IKYQRGIIKKM
+564 IRYQRGIIKKM
-575 NMTSLDIELEYDFEA
+575 NMTSLDIKLDYDFEG
-590 YFDAVLNNQK
+590 YFDAVLNNKQPT
-600 SALQKRKNT
+600 LIKRKNT
-609 ITVTEENPVATIDEY
+609 VTVTEENPVSTIDEY
-624 AREYVW
+624 ARQYVW
-630 YGRRDDAPVYSA
+630 YGRRDDAPVYSS

>member
-1 MFKKGRIALKNVY
+1 MKNVY

-45 ERIKKEY
+45 ERIKNEY
-52 SLKKFIFMRDDIEK
+52 CLKKFIFMRDDVQT
-66 IVDDM
+66 IVDGM
-71 DEPYFVGLSCYVW
+71 ENPYFVGLSCYVW
-84 SMEFNKA
+84 SMELNKE
-91 LALKIKEKFPSCLI
+91 LAQKIKEKYPDCYI
-105 CMGGHSI
+105 VMGGHSI
-112 SPDAKELVS
+112 SPDAREMQA
-121 YPYVDFLTHG
+121 YPYIDFLTHG

-142 ALCGDAE
+142 ALCEGTPLE
-149 FSSVKGLSFRD
+149 KVNGLSFRKN
-160 GSEIVTTEPAP
+160 GEIVTTDPAP
-171 IYDISDF
+171 VCDISDF

-188 ELLKDTSIKY
+188 EILKDKSIKY
-198 SLIWET
+198 SVIWET

-218 VLKSKVRMFPMERLK
+218 VLKSKVRMFPMERLR

-251 ANFGLFD
+251 ANFALFD

-266 MIASK
+266 MIESK
-271 RTTGY
+271 RKTGY

-282 NFTKNRDEFVFKLS
+282 NFTKNRDEFVFRLS

-309 LSFQTMSSEALKN
+309 LSFQTMSPEALKN

-357 ETYASF
+357 ETYESF
-363 SDGIETL
+363 AKGIETL
-370 FKCGQ
+370 FECGQ

-386 LPNSALGSKE
+386 LPNSQLGSKDS
-396 AVEKYKIEIFKTE
+396 VEKYKIEVCRTE

-416 VDDDAVKEY
+416 VDKNAISEY
-425 SDNILS
+425 SDNIIS
-431 TYSMSLEDW
+431 TCSMNLDDW
-440 KRSYIFA
+440 KKSYIFA
-447 LYAQGFHTMCLTM
+447 LYAQGLHTMCLTM
-460 MIAIYLYNEKGIG
+460 MIAIYLYHEKGVG
-473 YKAFYEGLIERSE
+473 YKDFYEGLIRWSKENS
-486 KNPDSFCGKLYSE
+486 DTLCGELYSE
-499 CKAFVDNVIDGKDSF
+499 CTRFVDDVIDGKDSF

-534 KGAVNPDEF
+534 KGAVNPEKF
-543 YVEIEKY
+543 YGEIKGY
-550 ISEFDIEKPIMHDL
+550 IVSYGADSDITDDL
-564 IKYQRGIIKKM
+564 IKYQKGIIKKM
-575 NMTSLDIELEYDFEA
+575 NVTRLDISLEYDFES
-590 YFDAVLNNQK
+590 YFDAILNNSYK
-600 SALQKRKNT
+600 PLEKRKNT
-609 ITVTEENPVATIDEY
+609 VTVTEENPVSTIDEY

>member
-1 MFKKGRIALKNVY
+1 MKNIY

-21 FGSGVKSAYLPY
+21 FGSGIKSAYLPY

-45 ERIKKEY
+45 ERIKSEY
-52 SLKKFIFMRDDIEK
+52 SLKKFIFMRDDPQK
-66 IVDDM
+66 IVDEM
-71 DEPYFVGLSCYVW
+71 DNPYLVGLSCYVW
-84 SMEFNKA
+84 SMEFNKV
-91 LALKIKEKFPSCLI
+91 LAQKIKEKYPSCLI
-105 CMGGHSI
+105 LMGGHSI
-112 SPDAKELVS
+112 SPTADEMKK
-121 YPYVDFLTHG
+121 YDYIDFLTHG
-131 EGEVPTKELLL
+131 EGEVPTKNLLI
-142 ALCGDAE
+142 ALSEGAPLE
-149 FSSVKGLSFRD
+149 NVNSLSFRKD
-160 GSEIVTTEPAP
+160 GKVITTQPEPVC
-171 IYDISDF
+171 DISDF

-188 ELLKDTSIKY
+188 EILKDTSIKY
-198 SLIWET
+198 SVIWET

-218 VLKSKVRMFPMERLK
+218 ALKSKVRMFPMERLK

-251 ANFGLFD
+251 ANFALFD

-266 MIASK
+266 MIESK
-271 RTTGY
+271 RKTGY

-282 NFTKNRDEFVFKLS
+282 NFTKNRDEVVFNLS

-309 LSFQTMSSEALKN
+309 LSFQTMSPEALKN

-357 ETYASF
+357 ETYESF
-363 SDGIETL
+363 SEGIATL
-370 FKCGQ
+370 FECGQ

-386 LPNSALGSKE
+386 LPNSQLGSKV
-396 AVEKYKIEIFKTE
+396 AVEKYKIEVCRTE

-416 VDDDAVKEY
+416 VDENAVKEY
-425 SDNILS
+425 SDNIIS
-431 TYSMSLEDW
+431 TYSMNLEDW

-447 LYAQGFHTMCLTM
+447 LYAQGLHTMCLTM

-473 YKAFYEGLIERSE
+473 YKDFYEGFIEWS
-486 KNPDSFCGKLYSE
+486 KNNPETLCGELYKE
-499 CKAFVDNVIDGKDSF
+499 CTQFVDDVIDGKDSF

-522 QTTWGFDEYLFM
+522 KTTWGFDEYIFM
-534 KGAVNPDEF
+534 KGAVNPEKF
-543 YVEIEKY
+543 YNEIKEY
-550 ISEFDIEKPIMHDL
+550 IDIYSADQNITDDL
-564 IKYQRGIIKKM
+564 IKYQNGIIKKM
-575 NMTSLDIELEYDFEA
+575 NMSSLDIELDYDFES
-590 YFDAVLNNQK
+590 YFDAILNN
-600 SALQKRKNT
+600 SYIPLEKRRNT
-609 ITVTEENPVATIDEY
+609 VTVTEEKTVTTIDEY

>member
-1 MFKKGRIALKNVY
+1 MKNVY

-45 ERIKKEY
+45 EKIKSEY
-52 SLKKFIFMRDDIEK
+52 CLKKFIFMRDEPEK
-66 IVDDM
+66 IVDSM
-71 DEPYFVGLSCYVW
+71 ENPYLVGLSCYVW
-84 SMEFNKA
+84 SMEFNKV
-91 LALKIKEKFPSCLI
+91 LAQKIKDRYPDCLI
-105 CMGGHSI
+105 VMGGHSI
-112 SPDAKELVS
+112 SPTADEMEK
-121 YPYVDFLTHG
+121 YPYIDFLTHG

-142 ALCGDAE
+142 ALCEG
-149 FSSVKGLSFRD
+149 SSFENVHSLSFRKD
-160 GSEIVTTEPAP
+160 GEVITTEPAP
-171 IYDISDF
+171 VCDISDF

-188 ELLKDTSIKY
+188 EILKDKSINY
-198 SLIWET
+198 SVIWET

-233 AEIEWMAKNKIE
+233 AEIKWMADNKIE

-266 MIASK
+266 MIESK
-271 RTTGY
+271 RKTGY

-309 LSFQTMSSEALKN
+309 LSFQTMSPQALKN

-336 MQMYTN
+336 MRMYTN

-357 ETYASF
+357 ETYESF
-363 SDGIETL
+363 AEGIETL
-370 FKCGQ
+370 FECGQ

-386 LPNSALGSKE
+386 LPNSQLGSKE
-396 AVEKYKIEIFKTE
+396 SVEKYKIDVCRTE

-416 VDDDAVKEY
+416 VDETAVREY
-425 SDNILS
+425 SDNIVS
-431 TYSMSLEDW
+431 TYSMTLEDW
-440 KRSYIFA
+440 KKSYIFA
-447 LYAQGFHTMCLTM
+447 LYAQGLHTMCLTM
-460 MIAIYLYNEKGIG
+460 MIAVYLHNEKGVG
-473 YKAFYEGLIERSE
+473 YKEFYEGLIGWSE
-486 KNPDSFCGKLYSE
+486 ENPDTLCGELYSE
-499 CKAFVDNVIDGKDSF
+499 CKSFVDDVIDGKDSF
-514 KSVFEGFG
+514 KSVFDGFG
-522 QTTWGFDEYLFM
+522 KTTWGFDEYLFM
-534 KGAVNPDEF
+534 KGAVNPEKFYSEIREYIRKYSADDKITDE
-543 YVEIEKY
+543 
-550 ISEFDIEKPIMHDL
+550 L
-564 IKYQRGIIKKM
+564 IKYQSGIIKKM
-575 NMTSLDIELEYDFEA
+575 NMTQLDIELEYDFES
-590 YFDAVLNNQK
+590 YFDAILNNSYKPLEQ
-600 SALQKRKNT
+600 RKNT
-609 ITVTEENPVATIDEY
+609 VTVTEENPVATIDEY

>member
-1 MFKKGRIALKNVY
+1 MKNVY

-45 ERIKKEY
+45 ERIKNEY
-52 SLKKFIFMRDDIEK
+52 CLKKFIFMRDDVQT
-66 IVDDM
+66 IVDGM
-71 DEPYFVGLSCYVW
+71 ENPYLVGLSCYVW
-84 SMEFNKA
+84 SMEFNKE
-91 LALKIKEKFPSCLI
+91 LAQRIKEKYPECFI
-105 CMGGHSI
+105 VMGGHSI
-112 SPDAKELVS
+112 SPDAREMKA
-121 YPYVDFLTHG
+121 YPYIDFLTHG

-142 ALCGDAE
+142 ALCEGTPLE
-149 FSSVKGLSFRD
+149 NVNSLSFRKN
-160 GSEIVTTEPAP
+160 GEVITTEPAP
-171 IYDISDF
+171 VCDISDF

-188 ELLKDTSIKY
+188 EILKDTSIKY
-198 SLIWET
+198 SVIWET

-218 VLKSKVRMFPMERLK
+218 VLKAKVRMFPMERLR

-251 ANFGLFD
+251 ANFALFD

-266 MIASK
+266 MIESK
-271 RTTGY
+271 RKTGY

-309 LSFQTMSSEALKN
+309 LSFQTMSTEALKN

-357 ETYASF
+357 ETYESF
-363 SDGIETL
+363 AGGIETL
-370 FKCGQ
+370 FECGQ

-386 LPNSALGSKE
+386 LPNSQLGSNDS
-396 AVEKYKIEIFKTE
+396 VEKYKIEVCRTE

-416 VDDDAVKEY
+416 VDKTAVREY
-425 SDNILS
+425 SDNIIS
-431 TYSMSLEDW
+431 TYSMNLDDW
-440 KRSYIFA
+440 KKSYIFA
-447 LYAQGFHTMCLTM
+447 LYAQGLHTMCLTM
-460 MIAIYLYNEKGIG
+460 MIAVYLYHEKKVG
-473 YKAFYEGLIERSE
+473 YKAFYEGIIDWS
-486 KNPDSFCGKLYSE
+486 KANPDTLCGELYRE
-499 CKAFVDNVIDGKDSF
+499 CTQFVDNVIDGKDSF

-522 QTTWGFDEYLFM
+522 KTTWGFDEYLFM
-534 KGAVNPDEF
+534 KGAVNPERFYNEIKEYIASYGADDE
-543 YVEIEKY
+543 IT
-550 ISEFDIEKPIMHDL
+550 DDL
-564 IKYQRGIIKKM
+564 IKYQKGIIKKM
-575 NMTSLDIELEYDFEA
+575 NMTRLDIALDYDFES
-590 YFDAVLNNQK
+590 YFDAILNNSYK
-600 SALQKRKNT
+600 PLEKRKNT
-609 ITVTEENPVATIDEY
+609 VTVTEENPVATIDEY

>member
-1 MFKKGRIALKNVY
+1 MEKKNVY

-45 ERIKKEY
+45 ERIKNEY
-52 SLKKFIFMRDDIEK
+52 CLKKFIFMRDEVET
-66 IVDDM
+66 IVEGM
-71 DEPYFVGLSCYVW
+71 ENPYLVGLSCYVW

-91 LALKIKEKFPSCLI
+91 LAKKIKEVFPGCLI
-105 CMGGHSI
+105 VMGGHSI
-112 SPDAKELVS
+112 SPDGCELEK
-121 YPYVDFLTHG
+121 YPFIDFLTHG

-142 ALCGDAE
+142 AL
-149 FSSVKGLSFRD
+149 SR
-160 GSEIVTTEPAP
+160 GSDIKNIRGVSLRENGKVITTEPAP
-171 IYDISDF
+171 VCDISDF

-188 ELLKDTSIKY
+188 EILKDKSIKY
-198 SLIWET
+198 SVIWET

-218 VLKSKVRMFPMERLK
+218 VLKSRVRMFPMERLR
-233 AEIEWMAKNKIE
+233 AEIEWMAENEIE

-251 ANFGLFD
+251 ANFALFD
-258 RDEEITDL
+258 RDGEITDL
-266 MIASK
+266 MIESK
-271 RTTGY
+271 RKTGY

-282 NFTKNRDEFVFKLS
+282 NFTKNRDDFVFELS

-309 LSFQTMSSEALKN
+309 LSFQTMSQEALKN

-357 ETYASF
+357 ETYESF
-363 SDGIETL
+363 AGGIETL
-370 FKCGQ
+370 FECGQ

-386 LPNSALGSKE
+386 LPNSSLGSPE
-396 AVEKYKIEIFKTE
+396 SVEKYKIEVCRTE

-416 VDDDAVKEY
+416 VDKNAVKEY
-425 SDNILS
+425 SDNIIS
-431 TYSMSLEDW
+431 TYSMNLEDW

-447 LYAQGFHTMCLTM
+447 LYAQGLHTMCLTM
-460 MIAIYLYNEKGIG
+460 MIAIYFYNEHGIG
-473 YKAFYEGLIERSE
+473 YKDFYEGLIERS
-486 KNPDSFCGKLYSE
+486 KAQPDTFCGRLYSE
-499 CKAFVDNVIDGKDSF
+499 CETFVNNVIDGKDSF
-514 KSVFEGFG
+514 KSVFEEFG
-522 QTTWGFDEYLFM
+522 KTTWGFDEYLFM
-534 KGAVNPDEF
+534 KGAVNPEAF
-543 YVEIEKY
+543 YSEIKDY
-550 ISEFDIEKPIMHDL
+550 VSEFGADEEIVSEL
-564 IKYQRGIIKKM
+564 IKYQSGIIKKM
-575 NMTSLDIELEYDFEA
+575 NMTRLDINLGYDFES
-590 YFDAVLNNQK
+590 YFDAVLNNRR
-600 SALQKRKNT
+600 SELVKRKNT
-609 ITVTEENPVATIDEY
+609 VTVTEENPVTTIDEY

-630 YGRRDDAPVYSA
+630 YGRRDDAPIYSA

>member
-1 MFKKGRIALKNVY
+1 MKNVY

-45 ERIKKEY
+45 ERIKNEY
-52 SLKKFIFMRDDIEK
+52 CLKKFIFMRDDVQT
-66 IVDDM
+66 IVDGM
-71 DEPYFVGLSCYVW
+71 ENPYLVGLSCYVW
-84 SMEFNKA
+84 SMEFNKE
-91 LALKIKEKFPSCLI
+91 LAQKIKEKYPDCFI
-105 CMGGHSI
+105 VMGGHSI
-112 SPDAKELVS
+112 SPDAREMKEYS
-121 YPYVDFLTHG
+121 YIDFLTHG

-142 ALCGDAE
+142 ALCEGTALE
-149 FSSVKGLSFRD
+149 NVRSLSFRKN
-160 GSEIVTTEPAP
+160 GEVITTEPAHVC
-171 IYDISDF
+171 DISDF

-188 ELLKDTSIKY
+188 EILKDTSIKY
-198 SLIWET
+198 SVIWET

-218 VLKSKVRMFPMERLK
+218 VLKAKVRMFPMERLK

-251 ANFGLFD
+251 ANFALFD

-266 MIASK
+266 MIESK
-271 RTTGY
+271 RKTGY

-309 LSFQTMSSEALKN
+309 LSFQTMSPEALKN

-357 ETYASF
+357 ETYDSF
-363 SDGIETL
+363 SEGIETL
-370 FKCGQ
+370 FECGQ

-386 LPNSALGSKE
+386 LPNSQLGSK
-396 AVEKYKIEIFKTE
+396 ASVDKYKIEVCRTE

-416 VDDDAVKEY
+416 VDESAVKEY
-425 SDNILS
+425 SDNIIS
-431 TYSMSLEDW
+431 TYSMNREDW
-440 KRSYIFA
+440 KKSYIFA
-447 LYAQGFHTMCLTM
+447 LYAQGLHTMCLTM
-460 MIAIYLYNEKGIG
+460 MIAVYLYHEKKVG
-473 YKAFYEGLIERSE
+473 YKAFYEGLIEWS
-486 KNPDSFCGKLYSE
+486 KANPDTLCGELYRE
-499 CKAFVDNVIDGKDSF
+499 CTRFVDDVIDGKDSF

-522 QTTWGFDEYLFM
+522 KTTWGFDEYLFM
-534 KGAVNPDEF
+534 KGAVNPERFYDEIKQ
-543 YVEIEKY
+543 YIASYGADCEITDE
-550 ISEFDIEKPIMHDL
+550 L
-564 IKYQRGIIKKM
+564 IKYQKGIIKKM
-575 NMTSLDIELEYDFEA
+575 NMTRLDIALDYDFES
-590 YFDAVLNNQK
+590 YFDAILNNSYK
-600 SALQKRKNT
+600 PLEKRKNT
-609 ITVTEENPVATIDEY
+609 VTVTEENPVATIDEY